1 MIHREL
7 LGRRASSRACL
18 LTRVALLVLIAAALV
33 VTGGHIAHV
42 HAAETAG
49 LYNEQHV
56 FESTS
61 WRSGEAPVPSAIAT
75 HAFATVVVT
84 ATPPAP
90 GAPATPA
97 LRRADPRAPPSA

>member
-1 MIHREL
+1 MTQREF

-18 LTRVALLVLIAAALV
+18 LTRVALLVLITAALV

-56 FESTS
+56 FESAS
-61 WRSGEAPVPSAIAT
+61 CRSGDAPVPSTITA
-75 HAFATVVVT
+75 HAFATVVV
-84 ATPPAP
+84 APPPPTP
-90 GAPATPA
+90 GAPAAPA